1 MALEQILAYEYIFC
15 SLNCKPM
22 SINVFLQK
30 VDFFDSTTLDIGTFY
45 AILMKKKHLPA
56 FLLLFIIYK

>member
-1 MALEQILAYEYIFC
+1 
-15 SLNCKPM
+15 M

-56 FLLLFIIYK
+56 LLLLFIIYK